1 VCSTS
6 QAELHVQERF
16 GNCVTGGAQVHT
28 KRVLKKI
35 STPFEVFDPQGA
47 ILMVNMLDPQVN
59 TMKVFLEAVEKVG
72 IPFFGV
78 ANKMDLIDGSSRVG
92 VEEALGLQLIPA
104 SMSTTEGLEEIRIRL
119 AETFAPGDRI
129 GVLGVFNSGKTSLIS
144 NLTGLDL
151 VIGNLPGTTLEFT
164 AYPYGDYVLIDTV
177 GQIIDV
183 SKPMMVSVDLSGC
196 ESTRD
201 RVARVLRQDAE
212 GIMATLE
219 VAVPAMEKVVGVLR
233 ECIEGGNKIIV
244 TGAGASALVA
254 MEMAGQGLETGV
266 PIMVF
271 TNTLGDMQPVS
282 FAKGTGE
289 EEAGLSRYLALAV
302 SEGDVVIGVSAS
314 GGTGFVYDALER
326 ARARGA
332 ITVAITENVD
342 TPLGQAADHVIKSNA
357 KPEGPSSS
365 KVQAAHLAIGH
376 ALLLTL
382 ADERGVTAD
391 ESIEFMLPEV
401 VPTKKMGI
409 K

>member
-1 VCSTS
+1 M
-6 QAELHVQERF
+6 
-16 GNCVTGGAQVHT
+16 HT

-35 STPFEVFDPQGA
+35 STPFESFGPQGA
-47 ILMVNMLDPQVN
+47 ILMVNMVDPQVS
-59 TMKVFLEAVEKVG
+59 TMRVFLEAVEEVG
-72 IPFFGV
+72 IPVLGV
-78 ANKMDLIDGSSRVG
+78 ANKMDLVDGAGRAA
-92 VEEALGLQLIPA
+92 VEGELGLELIPA
-104 SMSTTEGLEEIRIRL
+104 SMSTLEGMEEIRTRL
-119 AETFAPGDRI
+119 AETFAPKDRI
-129 GVLGVFNSGKTSLIS
+129 AVLGVFNSGKTSLIG

-151 VIGNLPGTTLEFT
+151 ATGNLPGTTLEFT

-196 ESTRD
+196 ESTGERI
-201 RVARVLRQDAE
+201 ARVLRQDAE
-212 GIMATLE
+212 GILATLE
-219 VAVPAMEKVVGVLR
+219 VAVPAIETVVGVLR
-233 ECIEGGNKIIV
+233 ECIEAGNKIVV

-271 TNTLGDMQPVS
+271 TNNLGDMQPIS

-289 EEAGLSRYLALAV
+289 EEAGLSRYMSLAIND
-302 SEGDVVIGVSAS
+302 GDVVIGISAS
-314 GGTGFVYDALER
+314 GGTGFVYHALER
-326 ARARGA
+326 ARARSV

-342 TPLGQAADHVIKSNA
+342 TPLGDAADYVIKSNA

-382 ADERGVTAD
+382 ADERGVSAD
-391 ESIEFMLPEV
+391 RSIELMLPEV

>member
-1 VCSTS
+1 M
-6 QAELHVQERF
+6 
-16 GNCVTGGAQVHT
+16 TGGAQVHT

-35 STPFEVFDPQGA
+35 STPFEAFDPQGA
-47 ILMVNMLDPQVN
+47 ILMVNMVDPQVN

-78 ANKMDLIDGSSRVG
+78 ANKMDVADGYSRIR
-92 VEEALGLQLIPA
+92 VEEALGLELIPA
-104 SMSTTEGLEEIRIRL
+104 SMGTAEGLEEIRIRL
-119 AETFAPGDRI
+119 EETFAAGDRI
-129 GVLGVFNSGKTSLIS
+129 AVLGVFNSGKTSLIS
-144 NLTGLDL
+144 RLTGLDL
-151 VIGNLPGTTLEFT
+151 PIGNLPGTTLEFT

-183 SKPMMVSVDLSGC
+183 SKPLMVSVDLSGC
-196 ESTRD
+196 ESTQD
-201 RVARVLRQDAE
+201 RLARVLRQDAE

-233 ECIEGGNKIIV
+233 KCIERGNKIIV

-289 EEAGLSRYLALAV
+289 EEAGLSRYLSLAV
-302 SEGDVVIGVSAS
+302 SEGDVVIGISAS

-376 ALLLTL
+376 SLLVTL

-391 ESIEFMLPEV
+391 ESIEFMLPET

>member
-1 VCSTS
+1 
-6 QAELHVQERF
+6 
-16 GNCVTGGAQVHT
+16 VHT
-28 KRVLKKI
+28 KRVFKKI
-35 STPFEVFDPQGA
+35 STPFEAFDPQGA
-47 ILMVNMLDPQVN
+47 ILMVNMVDPQVS

-78 ANKMDLIDGSSRVG
+78 ANKMDLMDGSSRVG
-92 VEEALGLQLIPA
+92 VEEALGLELIPA

-119 AETFAPGDRI
+119 AEAFAPGDRI
-129 GVLGVFNSGKTSLIS
+129 AVLGVFNSGKTSLIS
-144 NLTGLDL
+144 KLTGLDL

-196 ESTRD
+196 ESTQD

-233 ECIEGGNKIIV
+233 ECIEGGKKIIV

-289 EEAGLSRYLALAV
+289 EEAGLSRYLSLAI
-302 SEGDVVIGVSAS
+302 SEGDVVIGISAS
-314 GGTGFVYDALER
+314 GGTGFVYNALER

-342 TPLGQAADHVIKSNA
+342 TPLGQAADYVIKSNA

>member
-1 VCSTS
+1 
-6 QAELHVQERF
+6 
-16 GNCVTGGAQVHT
+16 VHT

-35 STPFEVFDPQGA
+35 STPFEAFDPQGA
-47 ILMVNMLDPQVN
+47 ILMVNMVDPQVN
-59 TMKVFLEAVEKVG
+59 TLKVFLEAVEKVG

-78 ANKMDLIDGSSRVG
+78 ANKMDLIDGASRLG
-92 VEEALGLQLIPA
+92 VEEALGLELIPA
-104 SMSTTEGLEEIRIRL
+104 SMSTMEGLEQIQSRL
-119 AETFAPGDRI
+119 RETFAQGDRI
-129 GVLGVFNSGKTSLIS
+129 AVLGVFNSGKTSLIS

-151 VIGNLPGTTLEFT
+151 AIGNLPGTTLEFT

-196 ESTRD
+196 ESTQD

-219 VAVPAMEKVVGVLR
+219 VSVPAMEKVVGVLR
-233 ECIEGGNKIIV
+233 ECIERGNKIIV

-289 EEAGLSRYLALAV
+289 EEAGLSRYLALATR
-302 SEGDVVIGVSAS
+302 EGDVVIGISAS

-326 ARARGA
+326 VRARGA

-342 TPLGQAADHVIKSNA
+342 TPLGQAADYVIKSNA

-391 ESIEFMLPEV
+391 ESIRFMLPEI

>member
-1 VCSTS
+1 M
-6 QAELHVQERF
+6 
-16 GNCVTGGAQVHT
+16 HT

-35 STPFEVFDPQGA
+35 STPFEAFDPQGA

-59 TMKVFLEAVEKVG
+59 TMKVFLEAVDKVG

-92 VEEALGLQLIPA
+92 VEEALGLELIPA
-104 SMSTTEGLEEIRIRL
+104 SMSTTEGLEEIRRRL
-119 AETFAPGDRI
+119 TETFAPGDRI
-129 GVLGVFNSGKTSLIS
+129 AVLGVFNSGKTSLIS

-164 AYPYGDYVLIDTV
+164 AYPCGRYVLIDTV

-196 ESTRD
+196 ETTRE

-233 ECIEGGNKIIV
+233 ECIERGNKIIV

-289 EEAGLSRYLALAV
+289 EEAGLSRYLSLAI
-302 SEGDVVIGVSAS
+302 SEGDVVIGISAS
-314 GGTGFVYDALER
+314 GGTGFVYNALER

-342 TPLGQAADHVIKSNA
+342 TPLGQAADYVIKSNA